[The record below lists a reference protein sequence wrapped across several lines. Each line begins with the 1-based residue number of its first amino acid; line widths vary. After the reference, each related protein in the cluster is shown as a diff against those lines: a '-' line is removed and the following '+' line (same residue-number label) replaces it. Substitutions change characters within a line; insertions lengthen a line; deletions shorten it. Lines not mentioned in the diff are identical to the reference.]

1 MAPTK
6 SSDKIFPIT
15 TFISDLP
22 ADLIPQYLSPS
33 SENGPVSG
41 RLVIVGD
48 VHGMRKSLEALLDK
62 VSFDKSKGD
71 HLILVGDLVN
81 KGPDSSGV
89 VDLAIKLGASAV
101 RGNHENAVLNAAAEI
116 NATRDTL
123 LHSEDLTGN
132 PAVPENPAADLSGDN
147 ARDLETPDK
156 SASTITTGATT
167 SHSTASVLSTRQL
180 DWLAALPLI
189 LRLKLPYVPKSSLGD
204 TLIVVHAGLV
214 PGISLENQD
223 PHAVMHV
230 RSVVRASGNEAGFVP
245 AEISGEESWVMEWDR
260 WQDSLASK
268 TTVIF
273 GHDARRRLQLGRY
286 AIGLD
291 SACLY
296 GHQLSAVVIAASD
309 TGIEHQVIQVQC
321 ADASIVPTVSVNQ
334 GDKTIAL

>member
-1 MAPTK
+1 MAPMK

-22 ADLIPQYLSPS
+22 TDRIPQSLSPS
-33 SENGPVSG
+33 SEIDPVSG

-48 VHGMRKSLEALLDK
+48 VHGMRKSLETLLDK

-116 NATRDTL
+116 NATRDNPL
-123 LHSEDLTGN
+123 RSEDLTGN
-132 PAVPENPAADLSGDN
+132 PAVPENPAADLPGDN
-147 ARDLETPDK
+147 VRDLETADK
-156 SASTITTGATT
+156 PTSTTTGATT

-189 LRLKLPYVPKSSLGD
+189 LRVKLPHVPTSSLGD

-223 PHAVMHV
+223 HHAVMHI
-230 RSVVRASGNEAGFVP
+230 RSVVRASGDEAGFVP

-309 TGIEHQVIQVQC
+309 TGIEHQVVQVEC

-334 GDKTIAL
+334 GDKAIAI

>member
-22 ADLIPQYLSPS
+22 ADLIPQSLSPS
-33 SENGPVSG
+33 SENDPVGG

-116 NATRDTL
+116 NATRDNPPR
-123 LHSEDLTGN
+123 SEDLTGN
-132 PAVPENPAADLSGDN
+132 PAIPENPAADLPRDN
-147 ARDLETPDK
+147 VRDFETADK
-156 SASTITTGATT
+156 STSTTTTGATT

-189 LRLKLPYVPKSSLGD
+189 LRVKLPHIPTSSLGD
-204 TLIVVHAGLV
+204 TLIVVHAGLA
-214 PGISLENQD
+214 PGISLKDQD
-223 PHAVMHV
+223 PHAVMHI
-230 RSVVRASGNEAGFVP
+230 RSVVRASGDEAGFVP
-245 AEISGEESWVMEWDR
+245 AEISGEESWIMEWDR

-309 TGIEHQVIQVQC
+309 TGIEHQN
-321 ADASIVPTVSVNQ
+321 T
-334 GDKTIAL
+334 